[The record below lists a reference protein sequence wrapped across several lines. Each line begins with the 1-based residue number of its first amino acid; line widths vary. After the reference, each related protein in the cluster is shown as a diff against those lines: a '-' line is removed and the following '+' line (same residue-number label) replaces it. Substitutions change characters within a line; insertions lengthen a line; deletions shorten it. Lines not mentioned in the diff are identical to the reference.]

1 MIRFPKEITEAL
13 SVVISEKFI
22 GCFNIKQIHE
32 QMKRVLI
39 SEIEFMFNGQITRND
54 VHVSVYSTGISETE
68 IDVLVIEE
76 KYNNHIRLN
85 GGVDEVVN
93 SYRRRCNEF

>member
-13 SVVISEKFI
+13 TDVISENFI

-39 SEIEFMFNGQITRND
+39 SEIEFMFNGQITGND

-68 IDVLVIEE
+68 IDVLIIEE
-76 KYNNHIRLN
+76 KYNNYIRLN